1 MPLTRRQITPSETNR
16 TYAANSL
23 AALEKHYSVA
33 DLAKLWL
40 FSESTVRRIFINE
53 PGVLKLV
60 HEETRY
66 KRRYASLAAGHRSR
80 REGQEDRFFLYRWRL
95 GRDSGVERKNAG
107 RVLRTEPE
115 RSLDRGPSSTDR
127 DQRSR

>member
-33 DLAKLWL
+33 DLVKLWL

-60 HEETRY
+60 HEETMY
-66 KRRYASLAAGHRSR
+66 KRRYTSLRIPEHIAKQVHRRLEGAAPQNSQGDSKGRKPVAQETV
-80 REGQEDRFFLYRWRL
+80 RE
-95 GRDSGVERKNAG
+95 
-107 RVLRTEPE
+107 
-115 RSLDRGPSSTDR
+115 SLEISA
-127 DQRSR
+127 

>member
-66 KRRYASLAAGHRSR
+66 KRRYTSLRIPEHIAKQVHRRLQGAPSENFQRTANGR
-80 REGQEDRFFLYRWRL
+80 RPVAPATVR
-95 GRDSGVERKNAG
+95 N
-107 RVLRTEPE
+107 
-115 RSLDRGPSSTDR
+115 SLEISA
-127 DQRSR
+127 

>member
-1 MPLTRRQITPSETNR
+1 MPLTHRTAPLQKNR
-16 TYAANSL
+16 PYAANPL

-60 HEETRY
+60 HAETMY
-66 KRRYASLAAGHRSR
+66 KRRYTSLRIPEHIAKQVHRRLEGTAPKDSQGVSR
-80 REGQEDRFFLYRWRL
+80 GRKPVVQETIRE
-95 GRDSGVERKNAG
+95 
-107 RVLRTEPE
+107 
-115 RSLDRGPSSTDR
+115 SLEISA
-127 DQRSR
+127 